1 MRWTRLRRIS
11 GQAFSELGKRNFG
24 RPTCFAISASIALGT
39 SKGMILIFDY
49 HQNLKAIIGPGT
61 KAVESG
67 SITSIAISADHT
79 TVAAG
84 HATGSIFTWDISKPA
99 NPFLQVLSTDLTRLK
114 SLDTDGHVSGSAIH
128 HIGFLGSRHTA
139 LASADER
146 GMAFSHLASRGMG
159 IIARSVKTTRILGR
173 YPELNPDLSRPRK
186 PSSVLAFAPLP
197 LGNYEDPTDSL
208 GLVAMLTPYL
218 LVIVS
223 TTPVPQTQHKAARP
237 KEIAAHSTMC
247 ATLAWYPAVKRPNN
261 ANDREE
267 TTRIKLAYTWSN
279 VLTILE
285 VVEVQAAEIDDKEK
299 RPTLQ
304 FSPRK
309 RWKADEGIVAIQWLS
324 QSVLSVITISQ
335 QFIMLEDI
343 TLQVTDSADLIQKH
357 IYHVDLFSK
366 QLGQLVEKLDEE
378 DTSLHGVVA
387 DAFYMSFKSYK
398 GRLFL
403 LGFNDVSMGTPSNWA
418 DRLFALMENGNFIG
432 AIGLATSYYNGETDT
447 ASVGLPLDDASRHAL
462 VGEKLI
468 EMTSASLR
476 YAFGKNQEAGTTRVT
491 KDQMKDLASACF
503 VACRG
508 LDDMDFLFE
517 DVYSWYID
525 GQVQEIF
532 LQVLDLNI
540 SNGII
545 EDLPPIM
552 VKDLIGH
559 FAKIGHNAHLEE
571 ILCRLNPA
579 TMDIDEVTSLCRRFH
594 LYDALLYVWSQA
606 LGDYVSILKDL
617 LDLRD
622 TSINGTDDQSL
633 REDLTTKILTYL
645 TYVLTGRVYPTGT
658 LMPEEKAV
666 LAKADMYHFLFSGK
680 TPSTAIQEVGDDSN
694 GQSLS
699 NLQRLLSKDSS
710 GLLSVLNEAFEDSFL
725 NGSSEM
731 IADAT
736 YLTDERRFG
745 MSLNRQYIV
754 STLLEVMTPPRYTLE
769 EIVYLDM
776 FIARNLPKF
785 PQFILLSGGILDRV
799 LAELCDYSDAAIAED
814 CQLSV
819 EYLLSVHQP
828 PDLSSFIPL
837 FSRARFYRV
846 LKAIYKAEKQYISL
860 MKVCFDDHE
869 TPEAIFACIAD
880 CLRPNSGLN
889 ANQIQGVRTVV
900 VENANG
906 LIEAGLL
913 RAASTLNVYAPEL
926 HSTILE
932 TLEDD
937 KLAQFKYL
945 REVLE
950 PMGRP
955 VSNMVNV
962 DQPLIERYVRL
973 LCEYDPRH
981 VSDYVDKLK
990 TGDLRLD
997 EVLPALEHSGV
1008 IDAAVVLLAREGKVR
1023 AGIDRLTQHLKT
1035 LEAALVGLIGG
1046 LESSPDVANSQEA
1059 IDNLVESLQ
1068 KYQRVGVWLC
1078 QGQSRSMSASQAMA
1092 RRNEQK
1098 KLMKDELTADESLWL
1113 DLIDSVVQV
1122 TRNVMEAIE
1131 VPADITHED
1140 GSSDKQFRTKL
1151 QHSHHGSV
1159 LIRLRNVVQETFTA
1173 LLVSTAV
1180 PNAEQKRQKDMSFL
1194 RILRAFLNRASLSS
1208 PSLSNLR
1215 AVLGAIFSAYSY
1227 EESLLA
1233 LANQLLDKDLFVHV
1247 EEVSRLR
1254 KRGWRPLGQVCEGCG
1269 KKVWGPG
1276 AGVGIWDA
1284 WEHDSQDIRNN
1295 EGEDQ
1300 ESASALVPRDNGK
1313 GKAVVNTQ
1321 PDASDP
1327 ASKSEGSQDGVI
1339 IAPRNG
1345 RNQDRLSPL
1354 VIFSCRHIFHRTCLE
1369 EMQTTGAKQKASVIN
1384 KAAFSCPLCT

>member
-1 MRWTRLRRIS
+1 
-11 GQAFSELGKRNFG
+11 
-24 RPTCFAISASIALGT
+24 
-39 SKGMILIFDY
+39 MILIFDY
-49 HQNLKAIIGPGT
+49 HQNLKAIIGTGT
-61 KAVESG
+61 RAVESG
-67 SITSIAISADHT
+67 SVTSIAISADHT

-99 NPFLQVLSTDLTRLK
+99 NPFLQVLSTDLTRRQ
-114 SLDTDGHVSGSAIH
+114 SLDIEGHVSGSAIH

-139 LASADER
+139 LVSADER

-173 YPELNPDLSRPRK
+173 YHELNPDLSRPRK

-197 LGNYEDPTDSL
+197 LGNYEHPTDSM

-223 TTPVPQTQHKAARP
+223 ATPIPQTHHKAARP
-237 KEIAAHSTMC
+237 REIAAHSTMC
-247 ATLAWYPAVKRPNN
+247 ATLAWYPAVKRAHN

-285 VVEVQAAEIDDKEK
+285 VVEVQASETDDKEK
-299 RPTLQ
+299 PPTLQ

-309 RWKADEGIVAIQWLS
+309 SWKADEGIVAIQWLS

-335 QFIMLEDI
+335 KFIMLEDV
-343 TLQVTDSADLIQKH
+343 TLQVVDSTDLIQKH
-357 IYHVDLFSK
+357 IYHADLFSK
-366 QLGQLVEKLDEE
+366 QLGQLVEDLDEE
-378 DTSLHGVVA
+378 DTSVHGVVA

-432 AIGLATSYYNGETDT
+432 AIDLATSYYNGETDT
-447 ASVGLPLDDASRHAL
+447 ASVGLPPDDASRHTL

-468 EMTSASLR
+468 EMMSASLR
-476 YAFGKNQEAGTTRVT
+476 YAFGKNQEGGTARVT
-491 KDQMKDLASACF
+491 KDQMKDLVSACF
-503 VACRG
+503 IACRG
-508 LDDMDFLFE
+508 LNDMDFLFE

-525 GQVQEIF
+525 GHVQEIF
-532 LQVLDLNI
+532 LQVLDLKI
-540 SNGII
+540 SNGVI
-545 EDLPPIM
+545 ENLPPIM
-552 VKDLIGH
+552 VKDLVAY
-559 FAKIGHNAHLEE
+559 FVKIGQNAHLEE
-571 ILCRLNPA
+571 ILCRLNPV
-579 TMDIDEVTSLCRRFH
+579 TMDIDEVTSLCKRFH
-594 LYDALLYVWSQA
+594 LYDALLCVWSQA
-606 LGDYVSILKDL
+606 LEDYVSILKDL
-617 LDLRD
+617 LELRD
-622 TSINGTDDQSL
+622 TSLSGTNGQSS

-645 TYVLTGRVYPTGT
+645 TYVLTGRVYPTGA
-658 LMPEEKAV
+658 LMPEEKA
-666 LAKADMYHFLFSGK
+666 LFAKADIYHFLFSGK
-680 TPSTAIQEVGDDSN
+680 TPSTAIREVGDDSN
-694 GQSLS
+694 AQNLS

-725 NGSSEM
+725 NGSSGM

-754 STLLEVMTPPRYTLE
+754 STLLELMTPPRYSPE
-769 EIVYLDM
+769 EIIYLDM

-799 LAELCDYSDAAIAED
+799 LAELCDYSNPAIAED

-837 FSRARFYRV
+837 FSGARFYRV
-846 LKAIYKAEKQYISL
+846 LKAIYKAERQYASF

-869 TPEAIFACIAD
+869 DPEAIFAGIAD

-889 ANQIQGVRTVV
+889 ATQIQGVRTVI
-900 VENANG
+900 VENANR
-906 LIEAGLL
+906 LIDADLL
-913 RAASTLNVYAPEL
+913 RAASTLNTYAPDL
-926 HSTILE
+926 HSTVLE
-932 TLEDD
+932 TLEDEEF
-937 KLAQFKYL
+937 AQFKYL

-955 VSNMVNV
+955 VSSKVNV

-973 LCEYDPRH
+973 LCDHDPRH

-1078 QGQSRSMSASQAMA
+1078 QGQSRSMSASQSMV

-1098 KLMKDELTADESLWL
+1098 KLMKDELTADENLWL

-1122 TRNVMEAIE
+1122 TRNVTEAIE
-1131 VPADITHED
+1131 VSADTTHED
-1140 GSSDKQFRTKL
+1140 GSSNKQLHAKL
-1151 QHSHHGSV
+1151 QHSDHGNV
-1159 LIRLRNVVQETFTA
+1159 LTRLRNIVQETFTA
-1173 LLVSTAV
+1173 LLISTAV
-1180 PNAEQKRQKDMSFL
+1180 PNTEQQRQKDMSFL
-1194 RILRAFLNRASLSS
+1194 RIFRAFLSRASLES

-1233 LANQLLDKDLFVHV
+1233 LAHQLLDKDLFVHV

-1254 KRGWRPLGQVCEGCG
+1254 KRGWRPLGQACEGCG

-1284 WEHDSQDIRNN
+1284 WDHDNKDTQNT
-1295 EGEDQ
+1295 EGEDR
-1300 ESASALVPRDNGK
+1300 ERVSALIPRDNGK

-1321 PDASDP
+1321 PDGSDP
-1327 ASKSEGSQDGVI
+1327 ASKFDDLKDGVF
-1339 IAPRNG
+1339 IAPG
-1345 RNQDRLSPL
+1345 DERNQSRLSPL

-1369 EMQTTGAKQKASVIN
+1369 EMQATGTKQEASASSR
-1384 KAAFSCPLCT
+1384 AAFSCPLCT